1 MISLRNLPVTLRMLF
16 SSFLIVIGIG
26 YLMALSYLFLV
37 DIEPH
42 QQAGKGIVEGISI
55 KYHGSTSGSWLEAAL
70 KRTMADKLTSEERE
84 HGLALRRS
92 CTVDQRS
99 DYE

>member
-1 MISLRNLPVTLRMLF
+1 MIGGSNDLVTQSTSDPARALQQ
-16 SSFLIVIGIG
+16 FLIVMGIR
-26 YLMALSYLFLV
+26 YLMASSYLFLV

-70 KRTMADKLTSEERE
+70 KRTMADKLT
-84 HGLALRRS
+84 ARS
-92 CTVDQRS
+92 AS
-99 DYE
+99 MASL